1 MTVSTIRRLENGDP
15 GVSVGTLAMVFLTLG
30 ESGRLADLLDIGK
43 DDIGLALSVS
53 TLPRRV
59 RSSG

>member
-1 MTVSTIRRLENGDP
+1 MENGDP

-30 ESGRLADLLDIGK
+30 ESGRLADLLDIG
-43 DDIGLALSVS
+43 LALSVS